1 MFHIIPYCSLYF
13 SKNAAENGNIHSNEA
28 TQISKSSTLI
38 IARKSCEFHSTLKMI
53 PILLIMFD
61 LIKRSKMKGTRDE
74 SALEF
79 EMQFLALI
87 SSLAVRKVCMSALGI
102 TYAVIYVYMYVYH

>member
-1 MFHIIPYCSLYF
+1 
-13 SKNAAENGNIHSNEA
+13 
-28 TQISKSSTLI
+28 
-38 IARKSCEFHSTLKMI
+38 
-53 PILLIMFD
+53 MFD

-87 SSLAVRKVCMSALGI
+87 SSLAVRKVCMSTLGI
-102 TYAVIYVYMYVYH
+102 TYVCCDICMDVYYPYMCAYMTEGRLYGLKLSSHTYRYVGAAKA